1 MGGRQPGGG
10 PSPCGPV
17 VTFRLSL
24 TERQHHLKPLADWR
38 PAYHTPFEAELAG
51 GKGKLEATV
60 GVRQPRS
67 PSPALIALGI
77 AAFLLLVVLIIA
89 AVWWLPPRLVDTIA
103 WIRGT

>member
-1 MGGRQPGGG
+1 M
-10 PSPCGPV
+10 
-17 VTFRLSL
+17 TFRLSL

-51 GKGKLEATV
+51 GKGKLEATA

-67 PSPALIALGI
+67 LSPALIALGI